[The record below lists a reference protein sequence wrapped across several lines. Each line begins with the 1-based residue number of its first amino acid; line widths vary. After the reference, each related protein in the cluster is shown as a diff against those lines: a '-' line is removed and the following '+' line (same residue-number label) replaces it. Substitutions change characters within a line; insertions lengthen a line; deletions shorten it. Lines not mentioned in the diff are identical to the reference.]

1 MNRAYVSGDTHGKVA
16 DRIYDANLR
25 PGDTLIILG
34 DNGLNFFLDER
45 DKKEKKL
52 VQASGVNV
60 YCLRGNHDVRPQT
73 LLTMERIYDYETEN
87 FVYREPPYSNIRY
100 LIDGSTYQFG
110 DYSALVIGGAY
121 SIDRNLRLSQIRKDG
136 WCGWWPD
143 EQLYECEKEKIL
155 RRVHRSN
162 ADFIFTHTCPLE
174 FQPTDLFLS
183 SVDQS
188 TVDNSM
194 EQFLSKVSKEV
205 KWNIWLFGHY
215 HQDRIERNYVE
226 QFYQNV
232 ETLDD
237 IYERWFSEDSKYL
250 QALKNRRK
258 LC

>member
-1 MNRAYVSGDTHGKVA
+1 MSLVSDTHGKVA
-16 DRIYDANLR
+16 DRIYDANLQ

-34 DNGLNFFLDER
+34 DNGLNFFLNER
-45 DKKEKKL
+45 DKKEKEL

-73 LLTMERIYDYETEN
+73 LLTMEKVYDDEVKNIIYK
-87 FVYREPPYSNIRY
+87 EPIYPNIRY
-100 LIDGSTYQFG
+100 LIDGSTYRFG
-110 DYSALVIGGAY
+110 NYSALVIGGAY
-121 SIDRNLRLSQIRKDG
+121 SVDRASRLSKISKDG

-155 RRVHRSN
+155 NQIDSLEV
-162 ADFIFTHTCPLE
+162 DFVFTHTCPLE

-183 SVDQS
+183 FVDQS
-188 TVDNSM
+188 IVDNSM

-237 IYERWFSEDSKYL
+237 IHERWFSEDNKYL
-250 QALKNRRK
+250 QALKDRRK
-258 LC
+258 LY